1 MPNRIMSTCWK
12 AARSPRM
19 VAAGRFLPLPRPW
32 REGAR
37 PGAARAGERAGGRRS
52 SPVCGRGSGRR
63 ARSGA
68 AAGVAARRAR
78 GAPAVVGAGPDLGR
92 AGHGGAAVGR
102 REPPGR
108 GGAADCCSYGGHGE
122 GPGPGGL
129 RGGGFGVGHKVAA
142 GVCMV
147 VGVPS
152 PACGGQGGRGM
163 FLGGGAR

>member
-1 MPNRIMSTCWK
+1 
-12 AARSPRM
+12 M

-37 PGAARAGERAGGRRS
+37 PGAAQGGGRWS

-63 ARSGA
+63 ARRRAWLLGGRVELRRSWGSSLIW
-68 AAGVAARRAR
+68 AGLAMAARRLA
-78 GAPAVVGAGPDLGR
+78 GAG
-92 AGHGGAAVGR
+92 
-102 REPPGR
+102 PPGR
-108 GGAADCCSYGGHGE
+108 GGAADCCSNGGHGE
-122 GPGPGGL
+122 GPVPGGL

-142 GVCMV
+142 GVCVV

-163 FLGGGAR
+163 FLGGGAL